1 MTRRMLIDATH
12 PEETRVV
19 VVNGNRLEE
28 FDYET
33 TTKKQIKGNVYLAKV
48 TRVEPSLQ
56 AAFVE
61 YGGNRHGFLAFSEI
75 HPDYY
80 RIPVGDREEL
90 VDDDHDSQDDDD
102 ETADNGDGVEDMG
115 AGEGVDEAVEEA
127 SLRRPRLRRQY
138 KIQEV
143 IKRRQVMLIQVV
155 KEERGNKGAALTTYL
170 SLAGRYCVV
179 MPNTSRGGGVSRKI
193 ANVADR
199 KRLKT
204 ILAELN
210 VPEGMAIILRTA
222 GAERSKAEVKRDFD
236 YIMKLWDDIREKTLE
251 SSAPSLIHE
260 EGNLIKRAIRD
271 VYTKDIEEVLIAGD
285 EGYRVAKDFMRAL
298 IPSHAKKVQ
307 PYKDDQGI
315 PLLHRYQ
322 VEQQLAQIHEPT
334 VQLRS
339 GGSIVIHQTEA
350 LVAIDVNSGK
360 STRERHIEETALK
373 TNLEAAD
380 EVARQLRLRDLAGLI
395 VIDFIDMDEN
405 RNDAA
410 VERRLKEAL
419 RRDRARIQVGRI
431 SSFGLMEM
439 SRQRLR
445 PSLIEAMSQPCPTC
459 GGVGYI
465 VSTESAALMVTRAI
479 EEECLRRRATQ
490 VTAKV
495 PGSVALYVLNH
506 KRASLME
513 MEGRYGITVT
523 LEAVDGMLPPHYE
536 LTRSGAGE
544 GEEGAEQVVERVPD
558 RPIDRSGETAS
569 APRSNERPQR
579 PAAEGN
585 EDRSGRKRS
594 RRGGRRR
601 GRRDEESAD
610 ATVED
615 QTAQTNTDGDD
626 DDTAVAEVNSDSN
639 GQENQS
645 NAAEGGDGED
655 KTRRRRKRG
664 RRGGRR
670 RNRGREDGQA
680 AEGQNGEGQNGEGQ
694 NGEGQSDMPD
704 GQSQADSGSENS
716 NQMPQD
722 GSETTSSEAGNDGD
736 EKSRP
741 PRRGRGRGR
750 KPSAEAAS
758 SSQDGPQ
765 FVPENAAN
773 DSADAGPETSEP
785 QAKVKPARRS
795 RKKAA
800 AAKPEA
806 APAVDSVTEEA
817 APTETSGDDA
827 KAAKPAKRSRKKAA
841 PAKPK
846 PAKAEATAGETVV
859 QDTIPPSST
868 PAEPARDQVMAAA
881 NEGMTDVPPAS
892 PTPEPVIVD
901 EPPKKKKRGWWN
913 KVIG

>member
-12 PEETRVV
+12 PEETRVT

-33 TTKKQIKGNVYLAKV
+33 TTKQQIKGNIYLAKV

-90 VDDDHDSQDDDD
+90 VDDEDGD
-102 ETADNGDGVEDMG
+102 DNGDADGNDGDADGDGSTVEDMG
-115 AGEGVDEAVEEA
+115 ASEGVDEAVEEA
-127 SLRRPRLRRQY
+127 ARRRPRLRRQY

-143 IKRRQVMLIQVV
+143 IKRRQVMLVQVV

-204 ILAELN
+204 ILSELE
-210 VPEGMAIILRTA
+210 VPEGMAVILRTA

-236 YIMKLWDDIREKTLE
+236 YIMRLWDEIRENTLG
-251 SSAPSLIHE
+251 STAPSLIHE

-271 VYTKDIEEVLIAGD
+271 VYDKDIEEVLVAGD
-285 EGYRVAKDFMRAL
+285 DGYRIAKDFMKAL

-307 PYKDDQGI
+307 PYKDEQGI
-315 PLLHRYQ
+315 PLFHRYQ
-322 VEQQLAQIHEPT
+322 VEQQLALIHEPT

-373 TNLEAAD
+373 TNLEAAE

-395 VIDFIDMDEN
+395 VIDFIDMDES
-405 RNDAA
+405 RNDHA

-431 SSFGLMEM
+431 SAFGLMEM

-479 EEECLRRRATQ
+479 EEEGLRKRASALT
-490 VTAKV
+490 VKV

-506 KRASLME
+506 KRSILMD
-513 MEGRYGITVT
+513 MEERYGFTVT
-523 LEAVDGMLPPHYE
+523 IEAVDGMLPPHYE
-536 LTRSGAGE
+536 IQRAGQVD
-544 GEEGAEQVVERVPD
+544 GEEVSVKEERSND
-558 RPIDRSGETAS
+558 RPARSEQDE
-569 APRSNERPQR
+569 ER
-579 PAAEGN
+579 G
-585 EDRSGRKRS
+585 GRRRS

-601 GRRDEESAD
+601 GRRDDETPREEFDDVD
-610 ATVED
+610 AAEE
-615 QTAQTNTDGDD
+615 A
-626 DDTAVAEVNSDSN
+626 DDTADDQTDGNADS
-639 GQENQS
+639 
-645 NAAEGGDGED
+645 GDSED
-655 KTRRRRKRG
+655 DQNRKRRKRG

-670 RNRGREDGQA
+670 RNRNRNDENQQDQS
-680 AEGQNGEGQNGEGQ
+680 AEGASEGEGADDASDDTNGA
-694 NGEGQSDMPD
+694 QSDEA
-704 GQSQADSGSENS
+704 GDSAA
-716 NQMPQD
+716 QD
-722 GSETTSSEAGNDGD
+722 GGERG
-736 EKSRP
+736 KRR
-741 PRRGRGRGR
+741 RRGRGRGR
-750 KPSAEAAS
+750 GRSADAQDGAPQEADSQPESQTDDGTDSEAAPEAAS
-758 SSQDGPQ
+758 ED
-765 FVPENAAN
+765 VPAMVMA
-773 DSADAGPETSEP
+773 SEP
-785 QAKVKPARRS
+785 EQTEVQAETPAKEAPAKKPRRS

-800 AAKPEA
+800 AAKPE
-806 APAVDSVTEEA
+806 PAEATPEVPAEA
-817 APTETSGDDA
+817 AADA
-827 KAAKPAKRSRKKAA
+827 VSEPASDAEPAEPKTAKRKPAKKAAAKKARASRKKAA
-841 PAKPK
+841 AAKPDAAEPVAADAPVEPEVK
-846 PAKAEATAGETVV
+846 PEAQAATAAQPETVTEAAQEPV
-859 QDTIPPSST
+859 SEPA
-868 PAEPARDQVMAAA
+868 AEPETAT
-881 NEGMTDVPPAS
+881 EAS
-892 PTPEPVIVD
+892 PEPAND
-901 EPPKKKKRGWWN
+901 QPKKKGWWN
-913 KVIG
+913 RVLG